1 MKIIT
6 DSGSLYSPEEGKK
19 IGIEVLPLHVIAD
32 KKSYKEFVDIPT
44 SSQPPIGETLEL
56 FEKYADEEVLVIN
69 MADGLSGTYQSTM
82 AAKQSMEHNENIHVI
97 NSMTLCGPQ
106 KYLVDKAIQLKEKG
120 LAIEN
125 IMKEIHK
132 SIASEQ
138 SFLIPQD
145 FDFLKRGGRLTPL
158 AATIGGMLKIIPVMT
173 KTKDGKR
180 LEKFTMK
187 KTLKGAIKE
196 IIKYFQTMEVNENY
210 RIYVSHAGVLEQAE
224 AVIEQIQKCF
234 EKVKIELLELSPAF
248 IAQGGP
254 GCIAIQAIR
263 M

>member
-1 MKIIT
+1 
-6 DSGSLYSPEEGKK
+6 
-19 IGIEVLPLHVIAD
+19 
-32 KKSYKEFVDIPT
+32 
-44 SSQPPIGETLEL
+44 
-56 FEKYADEEVLVIN
+56 
-69 MADGLSGTYQSTM
+69 
-82 AAKQSMEHNENIHVI
+82 
-97 NSMTLCGPQ
+97 
-106 KYLVDKAIQLKEKG
+106 
-120 LAIEN
+120 
-125 IMKEIHK
+125 MKEIHK